1 LEPELPGFE
10 LPGFELPELPGFS
23 GLPVAGVVEF
33 PPTEPELEFPPAFAF
48 EFGLLEELEFPPAFE
63 LLLALPL
70 ELELVVGLPFAFGLA
85 AMAAPE
91 KNIEIAKA
99 AAVRPSDFFIYA
111 P

>member
-1 LEPELPGFE
+1 LEPE

-23 GLPVAGVVEF
+23 GLPGAGVVEL
-33 PPTEPELEFPPAFAF
+33 PPTEPELGILPELAF
-48 EFGLLEELEFPPAFE
+48 EFGLLEELELPPAFE
-63 LLLALPL
+63 LLLELALGLPL
-70 ELELVVGLPFAFGLA
+70 VFGLA

-91 KNIEIAKA
+91 KNIENAKA